1 MQFRLISVV
10 LILLNCMEYIGSQNA
25 SRGRRHRRTNA
36 SVSQGCP
43 KGCDRCSEYNGCLS
57 CKPRLF
63 FFLERN
69 GMRQTGVCLSSCP
82 SGYYGVRTPEMNKCT
97 RCRADNC
104 DTCFN
109 KNFCTKCKPGFYLH
123 KGRCFDICP
132 EGFTPNNQTM
142 ECTTAV
148 HCEVSEWTAWGPCTK
163 QGKTCGFRRG
173 NESRKR
179 DIVQFPSAQGNP
191 CPKITETRKCIVQRK
206 RCPAG
211 EKGNKGN
218 DKRNKSR
225 KEGRKEAMSG
235 KQAKN
240 SNRGKENKN
249 TREERVRKEKS
260 GNKKRRGQNKKLIPT
275 TVSTVH

>member
-1 MQFRLISVV
+1 MQFRMLSVV
-10 LILLNCMEYIGSQNA
+10 LILLNCMEYIGSHNA

-36 SVSQGCP
+36 SVSQSCP

-104 DTCFN
+104 DTCFT

-132 EGFTPNNQTM
+132 EGFFPSNQTM
-142 ECTTAV
+142 ECTTHV
-148 HCEVSEWTAWGPCTK
+148 DCEVSAWNAWSSCTK
-163 QGKTCGFRRG
+163 RGKTCGFRRG
-173 NESRKR
+173 SESRKR
-179 DIVQFPSAQGNP
+179 EIVQFPSAHGKL
-191 CPKITETRKCIVQRK
+191 CPKITESRKCIVQKK
-206 RCPAG
+206 RCSIG
-211 EKGNKGN
+211 EK
-218 DKRNKSR
+218 DKVKIKRSR
-225 KEGRKEAMSG
+225 KEGNKEAKQG
-235 KQAKN
+235 KQAK
-240 SNRGKENKN
+240 NRGKENKN
-249 TREERVRKEKS
+249 NREGGRNEKTQ
-260 GNKKRRGQNKKLIPT
+260 NKKRRGQNKKLITT